1 MRELSCRNAAQNCSR
16 PHAGLLAPHHYVER
30 RPNLNLASIDLN
42 LLVALE
48 ALLEARN
55 VTHAGWR
62 VGKSQPA
69 MSRAL
74 AMLRDIFN
82 DELLVR
88 GSRGFVLTSQGERL
102 ALMLPSALNAI
113 RKILVDSSVP
123 TGEWRSKAT
132 IAVPDHQTL
141 ILLPRLMQRAPDL
154 EIVFHSLFKGTL
166 RALEDGDIDLAIGQI
181 AAAPPGYLRRRLY
194 TDHFVCLLRHDH
206 PSLAQ
211 ERTIESVM
219 ALRHAAISSD
229 SGSQVGQIYDVMPEL
244 GLPDRRMR
252 FSNVLTA
259 AMVAATSDM
268 ALVVPHR
275 AAMRFSAML
284 PLRAVDLP
292 IKMEPYEVAL
302 IWHERCHRDPE
313 HKWLRG
319 EIAAALTAGAD

>member
-1 MRELSCRNAAQNCSR
+1 MDELSCRNASQDWGR
-16 PHAGLLAPHHYVER
+16 PHAGLVTRDHYVER
-30 RPNLNLASIDLN
+30 RRDLNLASIDLN

-48 ALLEARN
+48 ALLETRN
-55 VTHAGWR
+55 VTHAGLR

-74 AMLRDIFN
+74 AMLRGIFN
-82 DELLVR
+82 DDLLVR
-88 GSRGFVLTSQGERL
+88 VSRGFVLTSQGERL

-113 RKILVDSSVP
+113 RKMVMDSSVN
-123 TGEWRSKAT
+123 TGERLSKAT

-141 ILLPRLMQRAPDL
+141 LLLPRLMQRAPHL
-154 EIVFHSLFKGTL
+154 EIASHSLFKGTL
-166 RALEDGDIDLAIGQI
+166 QALEEGDIDLAVGQI
-181 AAAPPGYLRRRLY
+181 AAALPGYLRRSLY

-206 PSLAQ
+206 PALAQ

-219 ALRHAAISSD
+219 ALRHAAISSE
-229 SGSQVGQIYDVMPEL
+229 SGSQLGQIYDALPEL
-244 GLPDRRMR
+244 GSPDRRIR

-259 AMVAATSDM
+259 ATVAATSDM

-284 PLRAVDLP
+284 PLTAVDLP

-302 IWHERCHRDPE
+302 IWHERWHRDPE

-319 EIAAALTAGAD
+319 EIAAALTKGAN

>member
-1 MRELSCRNAAQNCSR
+1 MDELSCGNASQNHDR
-16 PHAGLLAPHHYVER
+16 PHAGLTARDHYVEQ
-30 RPNLNLASIDLN
+30 RPNLNLASINLN

-48 ALLEARN
+48 ALLAARN
-55 VTHAGWR
+55 ITHAGRR

-74 AMLRDIFN
+74 AVLRDIFN
-82 DELLVR
+82 DEILVR
-88 GSRGFVLTSQGERL
+88 GSRGFFLTSQGERL
-102 ALMLPSALNAI
+102 ALMLPSALNTI
-113 RKILVDSSVP
+113 RKMVMESSVT

-132 IAVPDHQTL
+132 MAVPDHQTL

-154 EIVFHSLFKGTL
+154 EIVSHSLFKGAL
-166 RALEDGDIDLAIGQI
+166 QALEAGDIDLAVGQI
-181 AAAPPGYLRRRLY
+181 ATAPPGYLRRSLY

-211 ERTIESVM
+211 ELTTENVM

-229 SGSQVGQIYDVMPEL
+229 SESEVGQIYDALPEL
-244 GLPDRRMR
+244 GLPHRRMR

-275 AAMRFSAML
+275 AAMRFAAML
-284 PLRAVDLP
+284 PLTAVDLP
-292 IKMEPYEVAL
+292 IITNPYEVML
-302 IWHERCHRDPE
+302 IWHERWHRDPE

-319 EIAAALTAGAD
+319 EVAAALTKGAD